1 MTKSLTRAI
10 GALTVIALSA
20 ALLRPLPAA
29 ADAVEDFY
37 KGKTINL
44 IIGYAPGVE
53 PMTTSNSRPL

>member
-44 IIGYAPGVE
+44 IIDYAPGVE